1 MSSSQYRVILTD
13 LVKNRRYVNNDTDK
27 FTCTLKRFTDR
38 YYVSTIEFG
47 PGKGF
52 KPITYECPIEL
63 KAGEIVYLTEDYMIC
78 VVKYFESDS

>member
-27 FTCTLKRFTDR
+27 FTCTHTRFADSH
-38 YYVSTIEFG
+38 YVSTIQFG
-47 PGKGF
+47 PDKNLPVI
-52 KPITYECPIEL
+52 KHECRIEL
-63 KAGEIVYLTEDYMIC
+63 KVGEIAYLTEDYTIC